1 MDTVI
6 KDKFDNQLLLQVAR
20 KDVLNNDEENEEAI
34 TGQTGVCQE
43 CCEEQEEDTVQRVF
57 TTNCLRSGSL
67 NINPKI

>member
-1 MDTVI
+1 M
-6 KDKFDNQLLLQVAR
+6 AR